1 MKLKHVLNEGPISY
15 RGAGGERYAAWEEPD
30 DEGPEYEPE
39 HDEGE
44 TVMPYCTSDGT
55 DIKVR
60 VKYELSIDRQEEV
73 TDVTKVE
80 LLAVVLPSGKE
91 VDPATASN
99 ILGADQFG
107 DEDEDTLAEWLCDHL
122 EAEEGGKFQISDAIR
137 TAARHKLAQ
146 SSAARNAAPASAPA
160 AAPATEPTVA

>member
-15 RGAGGERYAAWEEPD
+15 RGAGGERYAAWEEPN
-30 DEGPEYEPE
+30 DEPEYEPE
-39 HDEGE
+39 HKEGE
-44 TVMPYCTSDGT
+44 TVMPYCTADGT

-60 VKYELSIDRQEEV
+60 VQYEAEFDHQDGKGQITSV
-73 TDVTKVE
+73 K

-107 DEDEDTLAEWLCDHL
+107 DEGEDTLAEWLCDHL
-122 EAEEGGKFQISDAIR
+122 RDEEGEEYTIGDAIKHGQR
-137 TAARHKLAQ
+137 TQQVAPAQ
-146 SSAARNAAPASAPA
+146 ASAPA
-160 AAPATEPTVA
+160 AAPERDPTAA